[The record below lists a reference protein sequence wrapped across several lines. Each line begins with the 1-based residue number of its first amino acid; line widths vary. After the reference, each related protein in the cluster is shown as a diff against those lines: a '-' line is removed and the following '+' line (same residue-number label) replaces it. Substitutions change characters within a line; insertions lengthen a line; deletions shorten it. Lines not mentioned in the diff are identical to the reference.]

1 MTRSGRTAVVKAAV
15 AILLIVAGVYYGISC
30 NRDRPERLYARAIDA
45 AAGGNI
51 EGAQHLY
58 KIIVQRY
65 PNSSVRKDALY
76 QLGVLEYLYLND
88 YTTALEYFYDVVYT
102 YPHYTHTF
110 DAYMY
115 IAQIYQEKQHL
126 PQKAIEIYEKL
137 LSTTNSTEE
146 LRQLLPKLAFEYER
160 AGDLPKAIDI
170 YERLLK
176 LYQTPPAGYLYE
188 FAYVNYLA
196 GHYNEAVRDFQ
207 KVATLYP
214 RSSYDFSAQLATADC
229 YEETG
234 RSEEALS
241 LLNGLKSQY
250 PTETSIISV
259 KIDSIQQRIRN
270 KKK

>member
-1 MTRSGRTAVVKAAV
+1 MKEFGRPAVVRIAV
-15 AILLIVAGVYYGISC
+15 ALLLIAAGIIYGISC
-30 NRDRPERLYARAIDA
+30 DRDRPEHLYAQAIDA
-45 AAGGNI
+45 AASGNI
-51 EGAQHLY
+51 EDAQHLY
-58 KIIVQRY
+58 KIIIQRY

-102 YPHYTHTF
+102 YPHYAHTF
-110 DAYMY
+110 EAYMY

-137 LSTTNSTEE
+137 LSSTKSGDN
-146 LRQLLPKLAFEYER
+146 LKRLLPKLAFEYER
-160 AGDLPKAIDI
+160 VGNLVKAIDI

-196 GHYNEAVRDFQ
+196 GHYGEAVRDFQ
-207 KVATLYP
+207 KVGALYP
-214 RSSYDFSAQLATADC
+214 QSQYDFSAQLATADC

-234 RSEEALS
+234 RSEDALS

-250 PTETSIISV
+250 PTETSIIGI
-259 KIDSIQQRIRN
+259 KIDSIQKRIRN